1 MAQNKRKLSEI
12 AQEIKQDYE
21 SQGKEPYFGMVP
33 YLNAMLAIHSS
44 DPNARY
50 LYEDA
55 STIVAYFLA
64 NARTWKGE
72 TARRIKQ
79 ELKTNYNL

>member
-12 AQEIKQDYE
+12 AEEVKQDYE

-33 YLNAMLAIHSS
+33 YLDAMLSIHSS
-44 DPNARY
+44 DPGARY
-50 LYEDA
+50 LFEDA
-55 STIVAYFLA
+55 SIIVAYFLA

-79 ELKTNYNL
+79 ELKTNYL

>member
-1 MAQNKRKLSEI
+1 MAQNKRNLSEI
-12 AQEIKQDYE
+12 AQEIKQHFR
-21 SQGKEPYFGMVP
+21 SLGKEPYFGMVP
-33 YLNAMLAIHSS
+33 YLNAMLKIHSS
-44 DPNARY
+44 DPDARY

-55 STIVAYFLA
+55 RTQVMYFLS
-64 NARTWKGE
+64 NATAWKGE